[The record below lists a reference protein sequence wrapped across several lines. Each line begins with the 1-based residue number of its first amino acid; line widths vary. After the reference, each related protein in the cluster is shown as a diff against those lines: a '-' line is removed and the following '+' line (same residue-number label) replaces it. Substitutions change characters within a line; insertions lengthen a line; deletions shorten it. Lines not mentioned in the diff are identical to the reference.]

1 MEKYKLIIL
10 IPSFNELKGLKKIIL
25 KIKKISD
32 VLVLDDCSTDQTS
45 YWLKVN
51 KIDYIKNKKNLGYT
65 KNILNGM
72 KYTLKN
78 LPKYNY
84 ILTMDADGEHKI
96 SNIKKTINLIKKSQ
110 KLSMV
115 VGVRNK
121 KNRYIETILSKLF
134 FYRYGTSDPLSG
146 FKVYQRDF
154 LKRFIKKISNKYFL
168 IDFIYYAIVNK
179 KIINIQNIE
188 VDKRYGPSK
197 IGNIFISNLKLLVCF
212 KLLFYRRNTRQHKI
226 YR

>member
-121 KNRYIETILSKLF
+121 KNRYIETILSK
-134 FYRYGTSDPLSG
+134 
-146 FKVYQRDF
+146 
-154 LKRFIKKISNKYFL
+154 
-168 IDFIYYAIVNK
+168 
-179 KIINIQNIE
+179 
-188 VDKRYGPSK
+188 
-197 IGNIFISNLKLLVCF
+197 
-212 KLLFYRRNTRQHKI
+212 
-226 YR
+226 